1 MPVRTSIILIVVF
14 MLCVFVGWLCEW
26 FLLSFTDLN
35 PHWFNKY
42 MLAFFGTI
50 YLWMQARINEKKK
63 IEEQDN

>member
-1 MPVRTSIILIVVF
+1 